1 MLDIYDDNK
10 SLCIW
15 ACECRNSDRIMIV
28 LGSEENKDINNMF
41 DDEAYNSA
49 KYFEYKD
56 YDSAVDFVYKQIK
69 YMFKDKMNRE
79 KHFKFDCYYNI
90 NDIQRIK
97 EDAEM
102 FDYEDYHELASFY
115 DENENYS
122 CDLIIYD
129 GKLGLQF
136 NVHDND
142 EWENLTFKE
151 YDVNLDNEITIM
163 LDMQK
168 KLDEFISNELA
179 YSIEMDSD
187 IKI

>member
-28 LGSEENKDINNMF
+28 LGSDENKDINNMF

-56 YDSAVDFVYKQIK
+56 YDSAVNFVNKQIK
-69 YMFKDKMNRE
+69 YMFKDKKKKK

-122 CDLIIYD
+122 CDLIINN
-129 GKLGLQF
+129 GKIGLQY
-136 NVHDND
+136 NVHDKD
-142 EWENLTFKE
+142 KSEKLTFKE
-151 YDVNLDNEITIM
+151 LDINLDNEATMM

-168 KLDEFISNELA
+168 GLEKFIDDELE
-179 YSIEMDSD
+179 YSITMDTN